1 MDVPQSL
8 DHAADVSTIQAVVL
22 RTQMTN
28 TLYFDLK
35 KYLND
40 VIYESQPPARQL
52 PSLFEAFVRTIQ
64 RFLLDSMFKSIE
76 QDLSS

>member
-1 MDVPQSL
+1 
-8 DHAADVSTIQAVVL
+8 
-22 RTQMTN
+22 MTN